1 MFSFLCA
8 YLLSVS
14 YFWNALPSTLTIP
27 ILVTH
32 SFKKPF
38 YDSSKPFY
46 DSSNQYDFLSLCC
59 EQDPF
64 FAEQLTSMYFAK
76 SSSNVLS
83 HLIVAINLRARYQ
96 Y

>member
-38 YDSSKPFY
+38 YDSS
-46 DSSNQYDFLSLCC
+46 NQYDFLSLCC

-76 SSSNVLS
+76 SSSNILS